1 VYVEVKFY
9 ELALG
14 IIRSVKTLK
23 DTELN
28 LIAELMRNSRRSD
41 RDLAKAIGVSQP
53 TVSRMIK
60 KLEKE
65 GVIRE
70 YTMIPDFRKLGFELM
85 SLVTTKENE
94 LLREDETVE
103 AWKKA
108 RELAKKAPQPFLFVL
123 STKPSDADT
132 TALAL
137 HKNYSEYV
145 TYLKGIKE
153 NPLVSIN
160 SVEGFIAKTNLND
173 HFIPLTLSEV
183 ADFLEK
189 RANEQNQDPPC
200 NQGRQK
206 G

>member
-1 VYVEVKFY
+1 M
-9 ELALG
+9 
-14 IIRSVKTLK
+14 KTVK

-70 YTMIPDFRKLGFELM
+70 YTMIPDFSKIGFELM
-85 SLVTTKENE
+85 SIVSTKENE
-94 LLREDETVE
+94 LLSEDETVE

-123 STKPSDADT
+123 STKPSGADT
-132 TALAL
+132 TAFAL
-137 HKNYSEYV
+137 HESYSEYL

-153 NPLVSIN
+153 NPMVSVD
-160 SVEGFIAKTNLND
+160 SVEGFIAMTNLKD

-183 ADFLEK
+183 ADFIK
-189 RANEQNQDPPC
+189 RRGLTNRTKTLPVIKAGKKAKTP
-200 NQGRQK
+200 
-206 G
+206 

>member
-1 VYVEVKFY
+1 
-9 ELALG
+9 
-14 IIRSVKTLK
+14 VKTVK
-23 DTELN
+23 DIELS
-28 LIAELMRNSRRSD
+28 LITELMRNSRRSD

-70 YTMIPDFRKLGFELM
+70 YTMIPDFSKLGFELM
-85 SLVTTKENE
+85 SIVTTKENE

-108 RELAKKAPQPFLFVL
+108 HEFAKKAPQPFLFVL
-123 STKPSDADT
+123 STKPSGADT
-132 TALAL
+132 TVFAL
-137 HKNYSEYV
+137 HENYSEYA

-153 NPLVSIN
+153 NPLVSID
-160 SVEGFIAKTNLND
+160 SVKGFIAKTNLKD

-183 ADFLEK
+183 ADFMK
-189 RANEQNQDPPC
+189 RRGLTNRTKTLPVIKAGKKAKTP
-200 NQGRQK
+200 
-206 G
+206 